1 MFRIEIDKKSD
12 NYHFFVLSIVL
23 TNPLRM
29 NKIKSYLSALGLGLS
44 ITVLSQTAA
53 VSSLP
58 QLYQAP
64 SLVNEV
70 TAEKAL
76 LSPKDQIDINI
87 NRMMADPVLRTANWG
102 FVVYDPVTNK
112 VITSYNENAA
122 LVPASTTKLLTT
134 EAAYSLLGGKFRW
147 NTQLEISG
155 IIDENGLL
163 DGNLYIIGSGDPSL
177 GSRKA
182 GAASYTE
189 IINQFADALREKGIK
204 KVNGDIIIQTAVFK
218 ENKTN
223 LPPKIVWIDHNNY
236 YLPVGTTND
245 VDPKN
250 EKLLAKQ
257 NNPFNNEKHYYYMS
271 PYTNKMVY
279 ADKFDGGWV
288 TTKVA
293 DAPASLANSFK
304 ASLLKK
310 GIVVA
315 GKVTP
320 RIVDKD
326 PEPRETISKYQSP
339 TLTDIIY
346 YTNQRSDNALSEATL
361 KTLGFQIKGD
371 QTIES
376 GREVVTTHLMDKKFD
391 ATALNYVDGS
401 GLSRSNTVSP
411 IAQVKF
417 LTNLMKESYYD
428 DYFES
433 LPIAG
438 QTGTLKRMFLYNSNG
453 QIFAKTGTLNRV
465 KTLAG
470 YIKTRTGRTLA
481 FSLMINNYSGSVDQ
495 VKNRMEQLL
504 DPTLDL

>member
-1 MFRIEIDKKSD
+1 
-12 NYHFFVLSIVL
+12 
-23 TNPLRM
+23 M
-29 NKIKSYLSALGLGLS
+29 NKIKSYLSVLGLGLS
-44 ITVLSQTAA
+44 LTLLSQTSA
-53 VSSLP
+53 VSTLP
-58 QLYQAP
+58 QLYEAP
-64 SLVNEV
+64 SLVKDV

-87 NRMMADPVLRTANWG
+87 NRMMVDPVLRTANWG
-102 FVVYDPVTNK
+102 FVVYDPKSNK
-112 VITSYNENAA
+112 VITSYNENAP

-134 EAAYSLLGGKFRW
+134 ETAYSLLGGKFRW

-155 IIDENGLL
+155 IIDETGTL

-177 GSRKA
+177 GSRKG
-182 GAASYTE
+182 GAASYTD

-204 KVNGDIIIQTAVFK
+204 KVKGDIVIETAVFK
-218 ENKTN
+218 ENKAN
-223 LPPKIVWIDHNNY
+223 LPPNIVWIEHNNY
-236 YLPVGTTND
+236 YLPIGTTKD
-245 VDPKN
+245 IDPRN

-257 NNPFNNEKHYYYMS
+257 NNPFNNTKNYYYVS

-279 ADKFDGGWV
+279 ADKFEGGWV
-288 TTKVA
+288 TTKIA
-293 DAPASLANSFK
+293 EPPAFLANSLK
-304 ASLLKK
+304 TSLVKK
-310 GIVVA
+310 GITVI
-315 GKVTP
+315 GKVSP
-320 RIVDKD
+320 RTVDKE
-326 PEPRETISKYQSP
+326 PEPRETISKYLSP
-339 TLTDIIY
+339 TLTDIIF
-346 YTNQRSDNALSEATL
+346 YTNQHSDNALAEATL

-376 GREVVTTHLMDKKFD
+376 GREVVVNHLLDKKFD
-391 ATALNYVDGS
+391 SNGLNYYDGS
-401 GLSRSNTVSP
+401 GLSRNNTVSP

-417 LTNLMKESYYD
+417 LTELMKESYYK

-470 YIKTRTGRTLA
+470 YIKTRTGKTLA